1 MEHLKETREKF
12 FINLIKEEIN
22 LCLDIGGIV
31 GEYTKRLLFD
41 IHSKVISFKTLLKAF
56 DELKK
61 IKSNFQNL
69 LKINNVT
76 IGIKDEA

>member
-41 IHSKVISFKTLLKAF
+41 IHSKVISFKTLLKVF

-61 IKSNFQNL
+61 IKS
-69 LKINNVT
+69 LKNCIFLRPK
-76 IGIKDEA
+76 IKI